1 MLGLAIPFLTIA
13 VVVAGLSLIGL
24 AAYLAARAAHSL
36 LREYA

>member
-1 MLGLAIPFLTIA
+1 MLGIAIPFLTIA

-24 AAYLAARAAHSL
+24 AAYLTARAAHSI

>member
-1 MLGLAIPFLTIA
+1 MLGIAIPFLTIA

-24 AAYLAARAAHSL
+24 AAFLTARAAHSI